1 MCLEATYWEKFSVS
15 YNTLVSLTNTANCI
29 LITNWP
35 FSCNLLYKG
44 VGKPPNFLA
53 TKRPVVTEKSVY
65 DIRRENLNIL
75 IDAYGSIAKINKL
88 TGRLRT
94 DSSLSQIRN
103 QTVNTV
109 NHSVRRMG
117 KKLAR
122 TLEQQL
128 RLGEGWFDVEHPEG
142 GNISIV
148 NVPFGDGGTVRI
160 SPVEKSD
167 RLGGSQT
174 KPKDFLEMGN
184 RFLDKIVGV
193 NAGASD
199 SSGLRFHEVESDS
212 FAELPRDTLVIVDT
226 NVHQF
231 TTMGFYLLRVR
242 DNDLLVRIR
251 QSIDGQFKVSMDDS
265 LCEERESLD
274 DVSIIGRAVYAWKGS
289 RL

>member
-142 GNISIV
+142 GNIAIV

-174 KPKDFLEMGN
+174 KPKDFLE
-184 RFLDKIVGV
+184 
-193 NAGASD
+193 
-199 SSGLRFHEVESDS
+199 
-212 FAELPRDTLVIVDT
+212 LVIVDT